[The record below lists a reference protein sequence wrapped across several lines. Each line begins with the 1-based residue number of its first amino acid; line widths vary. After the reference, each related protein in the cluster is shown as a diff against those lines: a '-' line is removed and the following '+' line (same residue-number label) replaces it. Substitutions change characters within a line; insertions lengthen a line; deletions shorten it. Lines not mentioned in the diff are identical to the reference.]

1 MTSYF
6 NQNVLKNLLGE
17 YRTTHRWILHEI
29 LYNSFVNENDST
41 EYNILFGLS
50 CRIIAGIIGMY
61 IYEYTQS
68 RLYIYNIT
76 IIISFIVFMRNIY
89 QKKNEKNN
97 RS

>member
-41 EYNILFGLS
+41 EYNILFGL
-50 CRIIAGIIGMY
+50 
-61 IYEYTQS
+61 
-68 RLYIYNIT
+68 
-76 IIISFIVFMRNIY
+76 
-89 QKKNEKNN
+89 
-97 RS
+97 